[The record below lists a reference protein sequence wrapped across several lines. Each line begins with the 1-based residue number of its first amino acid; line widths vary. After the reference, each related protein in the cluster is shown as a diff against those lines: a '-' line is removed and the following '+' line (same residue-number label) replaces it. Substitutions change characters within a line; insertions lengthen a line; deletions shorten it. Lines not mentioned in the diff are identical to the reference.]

1 MMQGKHLFYQI
12 LLLHFTFR
20 FYGDS
25 SFWLSHFLQLW
36 IAIHQHLIV
45 YPAKLLNPHIV
56 VWTKSFG
63 ISKKYQIFMKCLTV
77 LVKNHIHLA
86 EGDRGQSEYSQEG
99 FPSSSTSKCWSKI
112 LRQCSPATELTLN
125 KAMSALRLN
134 PVKPTFHS
142 QPVCWPGEHRL
153 VSALG
158 IWSQGFL
165 EEDTHFFF
173 SRVLKRKK
181 RGNFIKTFLVRV
193 QSRLVLTMFV

>member
-1 MMQGKHLFYQI
+1 MIQGKHLFYQI

-56 VWTKSFG
+56 VWTKSFD

-86 EGDRGQSEYSQEG
+86 EGDRGQSAYSQEG

-112 LRQCSPATELTLN
+112 FSQYYSPATELTLN

-142 QPVCWPGEHRL
+142 QPVCWPGVQRL

-165 EEDTHFFF
+165 GEDTYFFF
-173 SRVLKRKK
+173 S
-181 RGNFIKTFLVRV
+181 RGNFIKNFPRKGPV
-193 QSRLVLTMFV
+193 